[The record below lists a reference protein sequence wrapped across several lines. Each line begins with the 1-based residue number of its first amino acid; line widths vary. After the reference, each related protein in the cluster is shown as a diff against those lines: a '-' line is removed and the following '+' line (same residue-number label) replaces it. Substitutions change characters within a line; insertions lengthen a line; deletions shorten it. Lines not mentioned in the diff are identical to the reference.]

1 MLPKFLLQSDKK
13 RMQTKRKASL
23 SLKKAAETQ
32 GLRPEP
38 PQILQIS
45 YVPIMPSWGSKLP
58 TRLREE

>member
-1 MLPKFLLQSDKK
+1 MQPNFNLQSKLK
-13 RMQTKRKASL
+13 LVQTER
-23 SLKKAAETQ
+23 KAAETQ